1 MTTIGIPPRTPEQW
15 DVPASRL
22 SADMAALVE
31 RQRQQRATELE
42 QQLDELRAH
51 ARQHLAERGQAPSP
65 EHWDQWH
72 EWLDIDP
79 DLRGRDYT
87 RTGGAR

>member
-1 MTTIGIPPRTPEQW
+1 MTTIGIPPRTTEQW

-22 SADMAALVE
+22 TADMAALVE
-31 RQRQQRATELE
+31 RQRQQCADELE
-42 QQLDELRAH
+42 QQLAELRAH
-51 ARQHLAERGQAPSP
+51 ARQHLAERGTAPSP

-79 DLRGRDYT
+79 DLRGRDYGQP
-87 RTGGAR
+87 GGA